1 MRTVNIKN
9 TIIYLAVVAIAGFSH
24 LFLFA
29 QGSAE
34 EPRAWMHQARIGAYS
49 LTPDNADEIISK
61 ARSSWVYGIEV
72 DNDIPGRYETLL
84 DPTTKLHAIQNVAKS
99 AHQAGNRAYVYV
111 AGLECISAAGDGQH
125 TLAKEHPDWLQR
137 NLSGDPAVFT
147 AGAAFWIHA
156 GEEDAWVSPYAPGWR
171 ALYMQRI
178 RQIAGTGIDGIY
190 VDIPYW
196 MTHFTG
202 WEDSWASFDDYT
214 VAAFKKS
221 TGLDARHD
229 MKLGDFNDPA
239 FRKWVDFR
247 IATITDFLAEMR
259 SNAIAVNP
267 NIAIIPEIFPG
278 YEESAV
284 RVGADIYQIYPKV
297 DAIAHE
303 YEFGEEGSYIAAA
316 RTQLVW
322 NMYQVG
328 IRTFRAFAEDK
339 STWMLNYSWDGA
351 QHTDPREAMLNLAMS
366 ELMAGANVWD
376 AKGHVM
382 SGSNDMTTRVK
393 IFKWIADHEDTLSA
407 PRVPLG
413 TVGVYF
419 SEATRNYYPKEFVDS
434 YQGALLL
441 LLRQH
446 IQFQIV
452 TPRTLQSFHGT
463 TLILPDV
470 RLLDAA
476 EESSMRSFYDAG
488 GKLVLNGQSAKLL
501 QNANLAVR
509 FPDDPGSRYLV
520 DAKSNLQH
528 ATTKSEAEF
537 VKSLDDRFDI
547 SVKGSDDLVVHVAQ
561 VNHEPHFFFANFHGL
576 KPGTVATP
584 VPVENVHILAP
595 LALGTTLHLLPF
607 MGTSTVIQGVPSG
620 GKVDFTIPQI
630 ERGSIAWITH

>member
-1 MRTVNIKN
+1 MHSRSTVIH
-9 TIIYLAVVAIAGFSH
+9 LAVVAIAALSH
-24 LFLFA
+24 FTLLA
-29 QGSAE
+29 QDTAE
-34 EPRAWMHQARIGAYS
+34 EPRAWMHQVRIGAYG
-49 LTPDNADEIISK
+49 LTPDNADDIVSK

-72 DNDIPGRYETLL
+72 DNDVPGRYETLL
-84 DPTTKLHAIQNVAKS
+84 NPTTKLNAIQSVAKS

-137 NLSGDPAVFT
+137 NLAGEPAVFT
-147 AGAAFWIHA
+147 AGAAFWIGP
-156 GEEDAWVSPYAPGWR
+156 GEEDAWVSPYAPAWR
-171 ALYMQRI
+171 KLYMQRI
-178 RQIAGTGIDGIY
+178 RQIAATGIDGIY

-202 WEDSWASFDDYT
+202 WENSWASFDDYT

-229 MKLGDFNDPA
+229 IKLGDFDDPG
-239 FRKWVDFR
+239 FRRWVDFR
-247 IATITDFLAEMR
+247 IAAVTYFLVEIR

-267 NIAIIPEIFPG
+267 NIALIPEIFPG

-303 YEFGEEGSYIAAA
+303 YEFGDGEDYIAAA
-316 RTQLVW
+316 RTPFVW

-339 STWMLNYSWDGA
+339 PTWMLNYSWDGA
-351 QHTDPREAMLNLAMS
+351 PNVDPREAILNLAMS

-382 SGSNDMTTRVK
+382 SGSNDMPTRIK
-393 IFKWIADHEDTLSA
+393 IFQWIAEHEDILSA
-407 PRVPLG
+407 TRVPLG

-419 SEATRNYYPKEFVDS
+419 SETTRNYYPKEFVSS
-434 YQGALLL
+434 YQGILLL
-441 LLRQH
+441 LLRKH

-452 TPRTLQSFHGT
+452 TPRTLQSFHGS
-463 TLILPDV
+463 TLILPEV
-470 RLLDAA
+470 HLLDAT
-476 EESSMRSFYDAG
+476 EERSMRMFEDAG
-488 GKLVLNGQSAKLL
+488 GKLVLNGQSAKLF
-501 QNANLAVR
+501 QKSTRVVR
-509 FPDDPGSRYLV
+509 FPEDPGSRYLIA
-520 DAKSNLQH
+520 AKSDIEH
-528 ATTKSEAEF
+528 ATTDSESDF
-537 VKSLDDRFDI
+537 VQALDDRFDI
-547 SVKGSDDLVVHVAQ
+547 SVKAPEDLIVHVAQ

-576 KPGTVATP
+576 HPGTVAVP

-607 MGTSTVIQGVPSG
+607 MGTATAIQGVPSE

>member
-1 MRTVNIKN
+1 MRAMHSRSTV
-9 TIIYLAVVAIAGFSH
+9 IYLAVVAIVALSH
-24 LFLFA
+24 LSLLG
-29 QGSAE
+29 QDSPE
-34 EPRAWMHQARIGAYS
+34 EPRAWTHQVRIGAYG
-49 LTPDNADEIISK
+49 LTPDNADDIVRK

-72 DNDIPGRYETLL
+72 DNDVPGRYETLL
-84 DPTTKLHAIQNVAKS
+84 NPTTKLNAIQSVAQS

-137 NLSGDPAVFT
+137 NLSGEPAVFT
-147 AGAAFWIHA
+147 AGAAFWIGP
-156 GEEDAWVSPYAPGWR
+156 GEEDAWVSPYAPAWR

-178 RQIAGTGIDGIY
+178 RQIAATGIDGIY

-202 WEDSWASFDDYT
+202 WENSWASFDDYT
-214 VAAFKKS
+214 IAAFKKS

-229 MKLGDFNDPA
+229 IKLGDFDDPG

-247 IATITDFLAEMR
+247 IAAVTDFLVEIR

-267 NIAIIPEIFPG
+267 NIALIPEIFPG

-303 YEFGEEGSYIAAA
+303 YEFGDGEDYIAAA
-316 RTQLVW
+316 RTPFVW

-339 STWMLNYSWDGA
+339 PTWMLNYSWDGA
-351 QHTDPREAMLNLAMS
+351 PNADPREAIQNLAMS

-382 SGSNDMTTRVK
+382 SGSNDMPTRIK
-393 IFKWIADHEDTLSA
+393 IFQWIAEHEDILSA
-407 PRVPLG
+407 TRVPLG

-419 SEATRNYYPKEFVDS
+419 SETTRNYYPKEFVSS
-434 YQGALLL
+434 YQGILLL
-441 LLRQH
+441 LLRKH

-452 TPRTLQSFHGT
+452 TPRTLQSFHGS
-463 TLILPDV
+463 TLILPEV
-470 RLLDAA
+470 HLLDAT
-476 EESSMRSFYDAG
+476 EERSMRMFEDAG
-488 GKLVLNGQSAKLL
+488 GKLVLNGQSAKLF
-501 QNANLAVR
+501 QKSTRVVR
-509 FPDDPGSRYLV
+509 FPDDPGSRYLI
-520 DAKSNLQH
+520 AEKSDIEH
-528 ATTKSEAEF
+528 SATNSESDLL
-537 VKSLDDRFDI
+537 KSLDDRFDI
-547 SVKGSDDLVVHVAQ
+547 SVKAPEDLIVHVAQ
-561 VNHEPHFFFANFHGL
+561 VNHQPHFFFANFHGL
-576 KPGTVATP
+576 HPGTVAVP

-607 MGTSTVIQGVPSG
+607 MGTATVIQGIPSE